1 MGRTEKAVEEL
12 RTLANKLESFMNAVV
27 AGNEATRVQIDALK
41 DVIDALGARQ
51 KAQEELV
58 RALRNRMDSSNK
70 VFGAFQEVARVSVQ
84 LAEGLDSSRERA
96 DAIER
101 ASGQLAEAQAAID
114 ARAAEEGERLLKEIG
129 ELRRSVEI
137 LSSLASDG

>member
-1 MGRTEKAVEEL
+1 M
-12 RTLANKLESFMNAVV
+12 
-27 AGNEATRVQIDALK
+27 
-41 DVIDALGARQ
+41 
-51 KAQEELV
+51 